1 MTDTD
6 LLFPITLTLQA
17 AFSSLVLFAVI
28 GVPLAL
34 YTARSKTR
42 LSRAVLFL
50 ATLPLIFPPVALGY
64 LLLLLLGINGAGDK
78 GVYTVPRGIQ
88 TGEEWR
94 SRCFLPWQQRRTVAL
109 IERAYYL

>member
-42 LSRAVLFL
+42 LSRAVLFI

-64 LLLLLLGINGAGDK
+64 LLLLSGS
-78 GVYTVPRGIQ
+78 
-88 TGEEWR
+88 TGPWGR
-94 SRCFLPWQQRRTVAL
+94 SCTTPSEPASSFRR
-109 IERAYYL
+109 RR

>member
-17 AFSSLVLFAVI
+17 ALTSVVLFAVI

-42 LSRAVLFL
+42 LSRAVLFI
-50 ATLPLIFPPVALGY
+50 ATLPPHFPARRPGLSASPSSR
-64 LLLLLLGINGAGDK
+64 N
-78 GVYTVPRGIQ
+78 Q
-88 TGEEWR
+88 R
-94 SRCFLPWQQRRTVAL
+94 SRGGAPP
-109 IERAYYL
+109 

>member
-1 MTDTD
+1 MNG

-17 AFSSLVLFAVI
+17 ALTSLVLFAVI

-42 LSRAVLFL
+42 VSRAVLFL

-64 LLLLLLGINGAGDK
+64 LLLLLLES
-78 GVYTVPRGIQ
+78 TVPWG
-88 TGEEWR
+88 R
-94 SRCFLPWQQRRTVAL
+94 SSMRSSAPVSSFRR
-109 IERAYYL
+109 RR

>member
-1 MTDTD
+1 MNG

-17 AFSSLVLFAVI
+17 ALTSLVLFAVI

-42 LSRAVLFL
+42 LSRAVLFI

-64 LLLLLLGINGAGDK
+64 LFFSFSGS
-78 GVYTVPRGIQ
+78 
-88 TGEEWR
+88 TGPWGR
-94 SRCFLPWQQRRTVAL
+94 SCTTPSEPASSFRR
-109 IERAYYL
+109 RR

>member
-34 YTARSKTR
+34 YTAHSKTR
-42 LSRAVLFL
+42 LSRAVLFI
-50 ATLPLIFPPVALGY
+50 ATLSLIFPRWPWVTFFFSFSGS
-64 LLLLLLGINGAGDK
+64 
-78 GVYTVPRGIQ
+78 
-88 TGEEWR
+88 TGPWDR
-94 SRCFLPWQQRRTVAL
+94 SCTTPSEPASSFLRR
-109 IERAYYL
+109 R